1 MIKKAEY
8 ESNDYQAINAHAETV
23 ADNERQLLRLRRFK
37 ADRYR
42 VRNIGLLLLS
52 IGLFAVLLAIAY
64 TLYKKHYAVKHIVET
79 KVLKVITEVPG
90 PQSVK
95 VVTREIPV
103 PGPERVVEVPGPERI
118 IKVPGPLKIVIK
130 KVPMQADKNLK
141 EFVIFTETSLND
153 KDIKKVVI
161 GKKYKSLNSM
171 FPYEQYCYAIAKSDT
186 KRKIML
192 VHKIGLSELDW
203 NIDSNAEASKEIV
216 DKLKKISRDYCK
228 FDMNPPIKKAAITPF
243 PKSKSP
249 LKGSMAS
256 GSGFYVND
264 AGYIVTNNH
273 VVENCNAVWIKEGS
287 ETYPASVVKT
297 HVKND
302 LAIIKV
308 NKNIESYAKFSSYVD
323 PVEDVMAIGFPRVDI
338 LGEEIKRN
346 KGSVSSLTGIKG
358 NDFSLQHTA
367 LIQKGSS
374 GGPLINKKGAIVG
387 VNYAKFTEDDLLG
400 IGLAIKAVNTVE
412 FLGENLVD
420 FELNDSNQEK
430 EWSEVFNNAKKFTTR
445 VICRK

>member
-1 MIKKAEY
+1 MVKKVGY
-8 ESNDYQAINAHAETV
+8 ERNDYQAINAHAETV

-64 TLYKKHYAVKHIVET
+64 TLYKKHYAVEHIVET
-79 KVLKVITEVPG
+79 KVLEVITEVPG
-90 PQSVK
+90 PQSVN
-95 VVTREIPV
+95 VITREILV
-103 PGPERVVEVPGPERI
+103 PGPERIVEVPGPERI

-141 EFVIFTETSLND
+141 EFVIFTKTSLND
-153 KDIKKVVI
+153 KDIKEIVV

-186 KRKIML
+186 KRKIIL
-192 VHKIGLSELDW
+192 VHKIGLGEPNWDIDRNTEISE
-203 NIDSNAEASKEIV
+203 EIV
-216 DKLKKISRDYCK
+216 GQLRKISRDYCK
-228 FDMNPPIKKAAITPF
+228 FDMNPPIKKSAVTPF

-249 LKGSMAS
+249 LNGSIAS

-264 AGYIVTNNH
+264 AGYVITNNH
-273 VVENCNAVWIKEGS
+273 VVEKCNAVWLKEGS

-308 NKNIESYAKFSSYVD
+308 NKKTENYAKFSSYVD

-346 KGSVSSLTGIKG
+346 KGSISSLTGIKG
-358 NDFSLQHTA
+358 NEFSLQHTA

-420 FELNDSNQEK
+420 FELDDSSQNK
-430 EWSEVFNNAKKFTTR
+430 EWPEVFDNAKKFTTR

>member
-1 MIKKAEY
+1 
-8 ESNDYQAINAHAETV
+8 
-23 ADNERQLLRLRRFK
+23 
-37 ADRYR
+37 
-42 VRNIGLLLLS
+42 
-52 IGLFAVLLAIAY
+52 
-64 TLYKKHYAVKHIVET
+64 
-79 KVLKVITEVPG
+79 
-90 PQSVK
+90 
-95 VVTREIPV
+95 
-103 PGPERVVEVPGPERI
+103 
-118 IKVPGPLKIVIK
+118 
-130 KVPMQADKNLK
+130 MQADKNLK
-141 EFVIFTETSLND
+141 EFVIFTKTSLND
-153 KDIKKVVI
+153 NDIKEIVV

-171 FPYEQYCYAIAKSDT
+171 FPYEQYCYAISKSDK
-186 KRKIML
+186 KRKIQL
-192 VHKIGLSELDW
+192 AHKIGLSESNWD
-203 NIDSNAEASKEIV
+203 IDGNTEISKEIV
-216 DKLKKISRDYCK
+216 GQLRKISRDHCK
-228 FDMNPPIKKAAITPF
+228 FDMNPPIKKSVITPF

-249 LKGSMAS
+249 LNGSIAS

-264 AGYIVTNNH
+264 TGYVITNNH
-273 VVENCNAVWIKEGS
+273 VVGGCNAVWLKEGS

-308 NKNIESYAKFSSYVD
+308 NKKTENYAKFSSYVD

-346 KGSVSSLTGIKG
+346 KGSISSLTGIKG

-412 FLGENLVD
+412 FLGDNLVD
-420 FELNDSNQEK
+420 FELDDSDQDK
-430 EWSEVFNNAKKFTTR
+430 EWSEVFNDAKKFTTR

>member
-1 MIKKAEY
+1 
-8 ESNDYQAINAHAETV
+8 
-23 ADNERQLLRLRRFK
+23 
-37 ADRYR
+37 
-42 VRNIGLLLLS
+42 
-52 IGLFAVLLAIAY
+52 
-64 TLYKKHYAVKHIVET
+64 
-79 KVLKVITEVPG
+79 
-90 PQSVK
+90 
-95 VVTREIPV
+95 
-103 PGPERVVEVPGPERI
+103 
-118 IKVPGPLKIVIK
+118 
-130 KVPMQADKNLK
+130 
-141 EFVIFTETSLND
+141 
-153 KDIKKVVI
+153 
-161 GKKYKSLNSM
+161 M

-346 KGSVSSLTGIKG
+346 KGSISSLTGIKG